1 MADGIQI
8 NKYIKSLGLSG
19 KDAEA
24 KRIELYALSD
34 AELTALLSGKEQSLS
49 TKKDPAELLSAKSKN
64 SNLGTSIEKNKTEKE
79 QTVNLASGRKIVIKD
94 GSTKFYAA
102 DGTQLNKEYF
112 EKQEGVIDIKQSGRY
127 SVTKAGQTKYYAADG
142 TQLKE
147 AYFKQVES
155 SDIQVKTS
163 DGKTHNLNKVLENRI
178 NSVTTNLEN
187 AEKDNGFIGKAW
199 SGFKNLTGIGDSSDK
214 VREQQDN
221 ERKLLAQFNSN
232 EQTRAQTF
240 KELTGVEY
248 TEENLQKFVKGE
260 IKLKSEMA
268 LQGYKEG
275 QEMATD
281 VAADMVSGI
290 ASVGIYAAAV
300 AAAPVTGGASIAVGL
315 AAATASGAAIKT
327 GVKAADAISAGKGY
341 SLKAAA
347 HDAATGAFS
356 GVLAPVTGGMGGAVG
371 KTVATKMGIQ
381 AVKQIGKEVA
391 ADTVEA
397 GVKQGV
403 KSMLTNPTGY
413 EYVGGTL
420 LKRGVAQGAEMA
432 TDGAVGGA
440 VDNAFRTAYDGG
452 SLEEVA
458 NSAVEGFVGGAIMS
472 PLIGGGM
479 KAVGKLGHELGSKLN
494 NDAPN
499 TKEAQAMPDAPKA
512 LTSDNNDFT
521 ARYIDEN
528 SQINHI
534 NMPDEGIPSPTPKH
548 VTEQPDGTKILTPEG
563 EKIVRDKATELHNAA
578 ADKEAEIIKAMQ
590 DAGFGIDKE
599 TMTHRAKSEQSI
611 YDKVSSAMTD
621 KKYPASFEKAVKGVY
636 DAVGTRTQLDD
647 FNYKDHP
654 DIVEVYKTDP
664 EKAYKMAA
672 ERQSAQFA
680 KNIENLII
688 QQAQGKSEI
697 SAAKISNYM
706 GKDGIPY
713 LSKEQI
719 EHINFVA
726 AQHGVDLN
734 IKDPSPKVR
743 PSGYTAYQMNF
754 KTKDGFTYE
763 WQLRGSEINEFA
775 ECEHVPY
782 DIRQGKDVTGGR
794 KELEQLYKPIEDVIH
809 NLTDDQFNR
818 YNDYLTAHYKHLRK
832 LELGFDSTAPK
843 LEDYGDFGALD
854 KRLSAENLEALHD
867 TAVKLKDGKVSEET
881 ALKLYNDAITEKE
894 SYFQQRQRYT
904 DTEKAEILSKYN
916 LTPDDIKDLGNNDGS
931 IAYLDMLSNAS
942 PEFVEEVTTM
952 PKEDILLSLKGIAEQ
967 VKAPSILTREN
978 LTKLM
983 KDFDLGIEE
992 AGSTLLMLSQN
1003 PQSYKYINNLIK
1015 YSKLADQK
1023 LNQTDLENLA
1033 YYDKKALKALSPE
1046 RLEKIAYVAKELDIK
1061 LNPYLFDRINDIEKI
1076 TPDFVQKL
1084 KKEYDTIR
1092 QNGLEVELGNR
1103 DFTADYAAMKKI
1115 NDACE
1120 KYDISFGDIKS
1131 TYYSEIEDLVNLENF
1146 DKVAEFIKRLSPE
1159 AKASNINLFYN
1170 ILAKEKGAVKLE
1182 PDDSLAELYN
1192 SMAKIKDN
1200 YHINNEF
1207 VNDLSN
1213 LGIQDF
1219 SGPAKLLDAFAEID
1233 QLPSPFA
1240 NGSNMAAN
1248 FVVANG
1254 DYDGAAKY
1262 IRSLKPVK
1270 DKITYYMAPLQDTN
1284 FDFNKAAKINN
1295 AINERGLLP
1304 YFQDYLKTIY
1314 KHETF
1319 DIDKFTDLVKF
1330 IHKEIPALDPTKT
1343 TKRMELLLNNA
1354 ATIPSL
1360 DKIKQNYTL
1369 LNDLLNRNGIQIGA
1383 GYNNFHDIY
1392 KFLLNDIDSDI
1403 LSHNAKFLEGYIDK
1417 DNITGILS
1425 INKKLTKENFII
1437 DGKSPDQLSGAPA
1450 YFFKAYNAIEKYPDL
1465 LNDFKKSALYS
1476 NGNFNINTLYNALN
1490 NLYYVKNNVTPEVYN
1505 NVITR
1510 DLLSLSTLPDDIRKL
1525 AEMDNKTF
1533 NIYNF
1538 FNNTLGYSVIDF
1550 YLKRATK
1557 FSVEDISILT
1567 SDNLTNIKI
1576 DLRASVLEKLNN
1588 LPQDV
1593 NKELASKG
1601 IDINMYKTRLA
1612 ESLGVARD
1620 VITPAKAKQTEFLRE
1635 IVANNN
1641 QQAENVLKTLD
1652 FAKFNTGIPLKY
1664 PRAAF
1669 NQDIETL
1676 LSQVQETDVYILR
1689 SHFKLEKGEAGF
1701 EGLPVI
1707 KELTDYEKQSLSEK
1721 GAFIADKIAQ
1731 RINDFTLN
1739 NEVLINDKQTKEVL
1753 DALIQ
1758 GLPEFTTIVGKKQHG
1773 THAYTVDIHT
1783 LKVLQSA
1790 MNDPMYKELSDQ
1802 DKTILKIAALLH
1814 DTGKKGGVIDRG
1826 HASLSSDYARAVLSK
1841 FQLSDAVK
1849 TRITDI
1855 VENHHWF
1862 EQYNTGKI
1870 SAETMAAN
1878 CRRPEDFKISVILAK
1893 SDLSNVN
1900 PTFHFERTGTANQA
1914 EFDKFM
1920 FEKTH
1925 PIEEK
1930 LHEMQE
1936 KANIVFDTQFTRA
1949 MDKFPTQK
1957 VNIGGNE
1964 VDLKV
1969 LNLTDDNI
1977 TNLEQYG
1984 FAPGTTRDNARFTVH
1999 MTSPKEFPTVEAL
2012 LANTSNKSTW
2022 STSLISLDNNRTYTN
2037 RKFGFIL
2044 DVDKPNVAEAYY
2056 QNLGSGYKKDINS
2069 FTSILFSSPT
2079 DERTFVRDQFI
2090 DSMKERGVD
2099 ISLQDYAQLSKYIFS
2114 KKYTTQIKNVRIGD
2128 KVYNAEDLVYA
2139 FEKSRDAL
2147 FRGYEHSEIVSIN
2160 PRIKGLIARVSD
2172 INDVPVEFL
2181 NFADKKNLP
2190 IILIGFKNP

>member
-327 GVKAADAISAGKGY
+327 GVKAADALSAGKEY
-341 SLKAAA
+341 SLKDAA

-578 ADKEAEIIKAMQ
+578 ADKEAEIVKAMQ

-688 QQAQGKSEI
+688 QQAQRKSEI

-754 KTKDGFTYE
+754 TTKDGFTYE

-794 KELEQLYKPIEDVIH
+794 KELEPLYKPIEDVIH
-809 NLTDDQFNR
+809 NLSDDQFNR

-854 KRLSAENLEALHD
+854 KRLSAESLEALHD

-916 LTPDDIKDLGNNDGS
+916 LTPDDIKDLGNNDVP

-1131 TYYSEIEDLVNLENF
+1131 TYYSEIEELVNLENF

-1437 DGKSPDQLSGAPA
+1437 DGKSPDQLSGAPT

-1701 EGLPVI
+1701 EGLPVV

-1862 EQYNTGKI
+1862 EQYNTGQI

-2069 FTSILFSSPT
+2069 FTSILFDQS
-2079 DERTFVRDQFI
+2079 DETRTFVRDGFI
-2090 DSMKERGVD
+2090 EAMKERGVA

-2147 FRGYEHSEIVSIN
+2147 FQGYEHSEIVSIN

-2172 INDVPVEFL
+2172 INDVPQEFL
-2181 NFADKKNLP
+2181 NFANKKNLP

>member
-112 EKQEGVIDIKQSGRY
+112 EKQEGLIDIKQSGRY

-147 AYFKQVES
+147 SYFKQVET
-155 SDIQVKTS
+155 SDIQVKTA

-232 EQTRAQTF
+232 EQTRALTF
-240 KELTGVEY
+240 KELTGEEY
-248 TEENLQKFVKGE
+248 TKENLEKFVKGE
-260 IKLKSEMA
+260 IKLKSEIA
-268 LQGYKEG
+268 LNGYKEG

-327 GVKAADAISAGKGY
+327 GVKAADALSAGKEY
-341 SLKAAA
+341 SLKDAT

-420 LKRGVAQGAEMA
+420 FKRGVAQGAEMA

-578 ADKEAEIIKAMQ
+578 ADKEAEIVKAMQ
-590 DAGFGIDKE
+590 NAGFGIDKE

-809 NLTDDQFNR
+809 NLSDDQFNR

-854 KRLSAENLEALHD
+854 KRLSAESLETLHD

-904 DTEKAEILSKYN
+904 DKEKAEILSKYN
-916 LTPDDIKDLGNNDGS
+916 LTHDDIKDLGNNDVP
-931 IAYLDMLSNAS
+931 IAYLDISSKAFPKS
-942 PEFVEEVTTM
+942 VEEIP
-952 PKEDILLSLKGIAEQ
+952 PKEAILLNLKGIAEQ
-967 VKAPSILTREN
+967 VKAPYILTSEN

-983 KDFDLGIEE
+983 KDFDLGINK
-992 AGSTLLMLSQN
+992 AFFSLLRFSRN

-1023 LNQTDLENLA
+1023 LNLTDLENLPH
-1033 YYDKKALKALSPE
+1033 YDQKALKALSPE
-1046 RLEKIAYVAKELDIK
+1046 RLEKIALVAKELKVSLDHGDFYK
-1061 LNPYLFDRINDIEKI
+1061 INDTEKVTPEFIQAFKTEYEKI
-1076 TPDFVQKL
+1076 K
-1084 KKEYDTIR
+1084 
-1092 QNGLEVELGNR
+1092 QNGFKPELGKR

-1120 KYDISFGDIKS
+1120 KYDISFSDIKS
-1131 TYYSEIEDLVNLENF
+1131 TYYSEIEMLVNLENF
-1146 DKVAEFIKRLSPE
+1146 DKVTEFIKRLSPE
-1159 AKASNINLFYN
+1159 AKASKLNPFYH
-1170 ILAKEKGAVKLE
+1170 ILAKEKGAIKLE
-1182 PDDSLAELYN
+1182 PDESLAELYN
-1192 SMAKIKDN
+1192 AMAKFKDN
-1200 YHINNEF
+1200 TYIDHEF
-1207 VNDLSN
+1207 INDLSK

-1219 SGPAKLLDAFAEID
+1219 SGPAKLLDAFSD
-1233 QLPSPFA
+1233 VGKLPSPYA
-1240 NGSNMAAN
+1240 NGSNIASN
-1248 FVVANG
+1248 FIVANG

-1262 IRSLKPVK
+1262 IRSLKDQGK
-1270 DKITYYMAPLQDTN
+1270 FTRTNISRFSIKASDKA
-1284 FDFNKAAKINN
+1284 FDFNHAADINKILIQNGLLENFESHLDVIYNNKELDITKITELINFISDKHSSLNPFYGHIEDFIELTKNMPSMEKIKENSEIIEALFNSCKLDELDDIEYVYSGYKRNDYYEFLINN
-1295 AINERGLLP
+1295 VDSNIIKHNIEFLKGKMTPIAIAEFATINKKITNENLVIDGKTYEQVGGNLDNFLKLSNMIENNLEI
-1304 YFQDYLKTIY
+1304 YEHIKKSGIYDKNYL
-1314 KHETF
+1314 
-1319 DIDKFTDLVKF
+1319 DIDKLYDALSTLIEIKRDYSPAVFQKILERDLLTITTNPYKLLELAN
-1330 IHKEIPALDPTKT
+1330 IEIYKI
-1343 TKRMELLLNNA
+1343 LLGNGVNNA
-1354 ATIPSL
+1354 GL
-1360 DKIKQNYTL
+1360 NFDEFKTL
-1369 LNDLLNRNGIQIGA
+1369 I
-1383 GYNNFHDIY
+1383 
-1392 KFLLNDIDSDI
+1392 S
-1403 LSHNAKFLEGYIDK
+1403 
-1417 DNITGILS
+1417 
-1425 INKKLTKENFII
+1425 
-1437 DGKSPDQLSGAPA
+1437 
-1450 YFFKAYNAIEKYPDL
+1450 
-1465 LNDFKKSALYS
+1465 
-1476 NGNFNINTLYNALN
+1476 N
-1490 NLYYVKNNVTPEVYN
+1490 NLYNSRVNV
-1505 NVITR
+1505 
-1510 DLLSLSTLPDDIRKL
+1510 
-1525 AEMDNKTF
+1525 
-1533 NIYNF
+1533 
-1538 FNNTLGYSVIDF
+1538 
-1550 YLKRATK
+1550 
-1557 FSVEDISILT
+1557 
-1567 SDNLTNIKI
+1567 
-1576 DLRASVLEKLNN
+1576 RASLLEKLNN

-1701 EGLPVI
+1701 EGLPVV
-1707 KELTDYEKQSLSEK
+1707 KDLTDYEKQSLSEK
-1721 GAFIADKIAQ
+1721 GAYIADKIAD

-1739 NEVLINDKQTKEVL
+1739 NEVLLDDKQTKEVL

-1790 MNDPMYKELSDQ
+1790 MNDPMYNELSDQ

-1814 DTGKKGGVIDRG
+1814 DTGKKGGVVDRG
-1826 HASLSSDYARAVLSK
+1826 HASLSSDYTRAVLNK
-1841 FQLSDAVK
+1841 FQLSDAAK
-1849 TRITDI
+1849 TRIIDI

-1862 EQYNTGKI
+1862 EQYNTGQI

-1900 PTFHFERTGTANQA
+1900 PTFHLERTGTANQA

-1920 FEKTH
+1920 FDKTR

-1930 LHEMQE
+1930 LHEMQK
-1936 KANIVFDTQFTRA
+1936 KANIIFDTQFTLA
-1949 MDKFPTQK
+1949 MEKFPTQK
-1957 VNIGGNE
+1957 VNINGND

-1977 TNLEQYG
+1977 TNLDQYG
-1984 FAPGTTRDNARFTVH
+1984 FAPGTTKDNARFTVH
-1999 MTSPKEFPTVEAL
+1999 MTSPTEFPTVEAL
-2012 LANTSNKSTW
+2012 LTNTSNKSTW

-2056 QNLGSGYKKDINS
+2056 QNLGSGYEKDINN
-2069 FTSILFSSPT
+2069 FTSILFDQS
-2079 DERTFVRDQFI
+2079 DETRTFVRDGFI
-2090 DSMKERGVD
+2090 EAMKERGVA

-2128 KVYNAEDLVYA
+2128 KVYNAKDLVYA

-2147 FRGYEHSEIVSIN
+2147 FQGYEHSEIVSIN

-2172 INDVPVEFL
+2172 INDVPQEFL
-2181 NFADKKNLP
+2181 NFANKKNLP
-2190 IILIGFKNP
+2190 IILIGFKNPE

>member
-112 EKQEGVIDIKQSGRY
+112 EKQEGLIDIKQSGRY

-147 AYFKQVES
+147 SYFKQVET
-155 SDIQVKTS
+155 SDIQVKTA

-240 KELTGVEY
+240 KELTGEEY
-248 TEENLQKFVKGE
+248 TKENLEKFVKGE
-260 IKLKSEMA
+260 IKLKSEIA
-268 LQGYKEG
+268 LNGYKEG

-300 AAAPVTGGASIAVGL
+300 AAAPVTGGASIAIGL

-327 GVKAADAISAGKGY
+327 GVKAADALSAGKEY
-341 SLKAAA
+341 SLKDAT

-548 VTEQPDGTKILTPEG
+548 VTKQPDGTKILTPEG

-578 ADKEAEIIKAMQ
+578 ADKEAEIVKAMQ
-590 DAGFGIDKE
+590 NAGFGIDKE

-809 NLTDDQFNR
+809 NLSDDQFNR

-854 KRLSAENLEALHD
+854 KRLSAESLETLHD

-894 SYFQQRQRYT
+894 PYFQQVHSYT
-904 DTEKAEILSKYN
+904 DAEKAEILNKFN
-916 LTPDDIKDLGNNDGS
+916 LTPEDIKDLSNPDGY
-931 IAYLDMLSNAS
+931 IAYFDMIYNAL
-942 PEFVEEVTTM
+942 PEFAENVKTA
-952 PKEDILLSLKGIAEQ
+952 PKKMFLSGLNELANVIKDF
-967 VKAPSILTREN
+967 SILTCEN

-983 KDFDLGIEE
+983 KDFDLDIEH
-992 AGSTLLMLSQN
+992 ACYTLFELSRA
-1003 PQSYKYINNLIK
+1003 PQTYKYIENMRLYKQLSGEKASLFALNNFT
-1015 YSKLADQK
+1015 QK
-1023 LNQTDLENLA
+1023 Q
-1033 YYDKKALKALSPE
+1033 LKALSPE
-1046 RLEKIAYVAKELDIK
+1046 RLEKIALVAKELKVSLDPDDFYK
-1061 LNPYLFDRINDIEKI
+1061 INDTEKVTPEFIQAFKTEYEKI
-1076 TPDFVQKL
+1076 K
-1084 KKEYDTIR
+1084 
-1092 QNGLEVELGNR
+1092 QNGFKPELGKR
-1103 DFTADYAAMKKI
+1103 DFTVDYEVIKKI
-1115 NDACE
+1115 NETCE
-1120 KYDISFGDIKS
+1120 QYDLSLEHLNS
-1131 TYYSEIEDLVNLENF
+1131 AYYSLLEDLVNLENF
-1146 DKVAEFIKRLSPE
+1146 DKVADFIKKLSPE
-1159 AKASNINLFYN
+1159 VKASVINPFYH
-1170 ILAKEKGAVKLE
+1170 ILAKEKDAVKLE
-1182 PDDSLAELYN
+1182 PDASLAELYN
-1192 SMAKIKDN
+1192 SMVKFRNNDYID
-1200 YHINNEF
+1200 NEF
-1207 VNDLSN
+1207 VNDLSK

-1219 SGPAKLLDAFAEID
+1219 SGPAKLLDAFAEAGG
-1233 QLPSPFA
+1233 LPTPHYK
-1240 NGSNMAAN
+1240 GSNMASN
-1248 FVVANG
+1248 FIVANG
-1254 DYDGAAKY
+1254 DYDGAAEY
-1262 IRSLKPVK
+1262 IRSLGKMTKNLK
-1270 DKITYYMAPLQDTN
+1270 DHNIIFFANKAQDQN
-1284 FDFNKAAKINN
+1284 FDFKRATMINN
-1295 AINERGLLP
+1295 TLLEKDVLQYYTDASRLDALYQNQQLDINKWADFVKLVIERHPEANPIDYYNEYALSLLKYIP
-1304 YFQDYLKTIY
+1304 
-1314 KHETF
+1314 
-1319 DIDKFTDLVKF
+1319 DIDK
-1330 IHKEIPALDPTKT
+1330 IKENSDIF
-1343 TKRMELLLNNA
+1343 E
-1354 ATIPSL
+1354 TILKSKGE
-1360 DKIKQNYTL
+1360 DFDECSFSDYH
-1369 LNDLLNRNGIQIGA
+1369 R
-1383 GYNNFHDIY
+1383 
-1392 KFLLNDIDSDI
+1392 FLLNDADKETLLNNI
-1403 LSHNAKFLEGYIDK
+1403 NFLAEWIGNWNLAYFV
-1417 DNITGILS
+1417 
-1425 INKKLTKENFII
+1425 NKKITKENFLIE
-1437 DGKSPDQLSGAPA
+1437 GKTYEQTGNGDKWGFLRFYGEKEKYPECYNDLKKSEIFNVDNLNISKLSGA
-1450 YFFKAYNAIEKYPDL
+1450 L
-1465 LNDFKKSALYS
+1465 RALVEIKENYS
-1476 NGNFNINTLYNALN
+1476 
-1490 NLYYVKNNVTPEVYN
+1490 PEIYQR
-1505 NVITR
+1505 VIDR
-1510 DLLSLSTLPDDIRKL
+1510 DLLSISDYTTKLYRLSQLDD
-1525 AEMDNKTF
+1525 KTF
-1533 NIYNF
+1533 EIYKILKGVDFSLDEIEILNTDNILSANI
-1538 FNNTLGYSVIDF
+1538 GIRV
-1550 YLKRATK
+1550 
-1557 FSVEDISILT
+1557 SI
-1567 SDNLTNIKI
+1567 
-1576 DLRASVLEKLNN
+1576 LEKLSN

-1593 NKELASKG
+1593 YKELASKG

-1612 ESLGVARD
+1612 ESLGLARD

-1641 QQAENVLKTLD
+1641 PQAENILKKLD
-1652 FAKFNTGIPLKY
+1652 FAKFNEGIPLKY

-1676 LSQVQETDVYILR
+1676 LSQVSDNDATLLR

-1701 EGLPVI
+1701 EGLPVV
-1707 KELTDYEKQSLSEK
+1707 KDLTDYEKQSLSEK
-1721 GAFIADKIAQ
+1721 GAYIADKIAD

-1739 NEVLINDKQTKEVL
+1739 NEVLLDDKQTKEVL

-1758 GLPEFTTIVGKKQHG
+1758 GLPEFTTIVGKQQHG

-1790 MNDPMYKELSDQ
+1790 MNDPMYNELSDQ

-1814 DTGKKGGVIDRG
+1814 DTGKKGGVVDRG
-1826 HASLSSDYARAVLSK
+1826 HASLSSDYTRAVLNK
-1841 FQLSDAVK
+1841 FQLSDAAK

-1862 EQYNTGKI
+1862 EQYNTGQI

-1900 PTFHFERTGTANQA
+1900 PTFHLERTGTANQA

-1920 FEKTH
+1920 FDKTR

-1930 LHEMQE
+1930 LHEMQK
-1936 KANIVFDTQFTRA
+1936 KANIIFDTQFTLA
-1949 MDKFPTQK
+1949 MEKFPTQK
-1957 VNIGGNE
+1957 VNINGND

-1977 TNLEQYG
+1977 TNLDQYG
-1984 FAPGTTRDNARFTVH
+1984 FAPGTTKDNARFTVH
-1999 MTSPKEFPTVEAL
+1999 MTSPTEFPTVEAL
-2012 LANTSNKSTW
+2012 LTNTSNKSTW

-2056 QNLGSGYKKDINS
+2056 QNLGSGYEKDINN
-2069 FTSILFSSPT
+2069 FTSILFDQS
-2079 DERTFVRDQFI
+2079 DETRTFVRDGFI
-2090 DSMKERGVD
+2090 EAMKERGGA

-2139 FEKSRDAL
+2139 VEKSRDAL
-2147 FRGYEHSEIVSIN
+2147 FQGYEHSEIVSIN